1 MNVGAVVYPRH
12 ELRPAPQECDENHI
26 DFIKSLSILLEEFE
40 YDSSDFATQKMV

>member
-1 MNVGAVVYPRH
+1 MSC
-12 ELRPAPQECDENHI
+12 APLLKNENHV